1 MKGEAPAPQWRG
13 RTVFCLASGPSL
25 TAADVEL
32 VRLTGHPTVV
42 TNTTFRLA
50 PWADALFAFDAK
62 WWATKDP
69 RTGLTHA
76 QETARDFAGRRFCR
90 SALGVNYGVESLH
103 VSSWFRGSGNSG
115 TCAVALALAA
125 GAARI
130 VLLGY
135 DCSFA
140 PDGRRH
146 WHGDHPPGLGNCLSI
161 ARWPL
166 QFRRVARDAK
176 AASVRVTNASRHTA
190 LEQFERIPLEQVLLE
205 VGEAP
210 KVQVEIAL
218 EVRREVPEEVREVR
232 ADPAECQNGPKEGRE
247 QVKEGNSKASEVRVE
262 VSAEVQEVR
271 PQIVEVGAEVRSQV

>member
-25 TAADVEL
+25 TPDDVEL
-32 VRLTGHPTVV
+32 VRRTGHPTVV

-90 SALGVNYGVESLH
+90 SALGTNYGVETLH
-103 VSSWFRGSGNSG
+103 ASSWFRGSGNSG

-135 DCSFA
+135 DCTFA

-161 ARWPL
+161 ARWPQ
-166 QFRRVARDAK
+166 QFKRVARDAK
-176 AASVRVTNASRHTA
+176 VAGVRVINASRRTA
-190 LEQFERIPLEQVLLE
+190 LEAFERIPLEQVLLE
-205 VGEAP
+205 VGEVPAAEV
-210 KVQVEIAL
+210 KIAI
-218 EVRREVPEEVREVR
+218 EVCREVAEEIREVR

-247 QVKEGNSKASEVRVE
+247 QVKEGNSQVQEVRAE
-262 VSAEVQEVR
+262 VSAEVREVR
-271 PQIVEVGAEVRSQV
+271 SQIPEVRAEVRSQV

>member
-1 MKGEAPAPQWRG
+1 MPPPRGTRSFSWRRSVSTKADPPAPKWRG

-25 TAADVEL
+25 TAEDVEL
-32 VRLTGHPTVV
+32 VRQSGHPTVV

-50 PWADALFAFDAK
+50 PWADALFGFDAR

-76 QETARDFAGRRFCR
+76 QETERDFWGRRFCR

-103 VSSWFRGSGNSG
+103 ASSWFRGSGNSG
-115 TCAVALALAA
+115 SCAISLAVAA
-125 GAARI
+125 GAHRV

-135 DCSFA
+135 DCTFA

-166 QFRRVARDAK
+166 QFQRVKREAVAARCGVINCSRR
-176 AASVRVTNASRHTA
+176 TA
-190 LEQFERIPLEQVLLE
+190 LDVFPRASL
-205 VGEAP
+205 
-210 KVQVEIAL
+210 
-218 EVRREVPEEVREVR
+218 EEVLREIGTVPR
-232 ADPAECQNGPKEGRE
+232 ALPEGT
-247 QVKEGNSKASEVRVE
+247 
-262 VSAEVQEVR
+262 
-271 PQIVEVGAEVRSQV
+271 IL

>member
-1 MKGEAPAPQWRG
+1 MKGDPPAPNWRG

-76 QETARDFAGRRFCR
+76 QETERDFKGRRFCR
-90 SALGVNYGVESLH
+90 SALGVNYGVETLH
-103 VSSWFRGSGNSG
+103 ASSWFRGSGNSG

-135 DCSFA
+135 DCTFA

-166 QFRRVARDAK
+166 QFKRVARDAK
-176 AASVRVTNASRHTA
+176 AAGVRVTNCSRRTA
-190 LEQFERIPLEQVLLE
+190 LDLFERIPLEQVLLE
-205 VGEAP
+205 VGEVPAP
-210 KVQVEIAL
+210 EVKIAL
-218 EVRREVPEEVREVR
+218 EVRRQVPEEVREVR
-232 ADPAECQNGPKEGRE
+232 VDAAECQNGPKEGRE
-247 QVKEGNSKASEVRVE
+247 QVKEGSLQVPEVPAE

-271 PQIVEVGAEVRSQV
+271 SQIAEVRAEVRSQA